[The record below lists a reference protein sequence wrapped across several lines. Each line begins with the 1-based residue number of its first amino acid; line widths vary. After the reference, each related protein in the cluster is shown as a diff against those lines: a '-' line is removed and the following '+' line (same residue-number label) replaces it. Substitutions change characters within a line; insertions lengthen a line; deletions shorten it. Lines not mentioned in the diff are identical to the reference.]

1 MTIKLKT
8 PDLQQFAEDLER
20 FRREMLPDEPNI
32 NGGFYM
38 IQPNELYAD
47 EEIDNEIIGQ
57 LDKLV
62 CRYEGHHKLL
72 EKWQLAKG
80 VRLAWGIRLEDS
92 LT

>member
-8 PDLQQFAEDLER
+8 PDLKQFAADLER
-20 FRREMLPDEPNI
+20 FRREMLPDDFNI
-32 NGGFYM
+32 NDGFYM

-72 EKWQLAKG
+72 KKNGNWPRASVLHG
-80 VRLAWGIRLEDS
+80 VFALRIH
-92 LT
+92 